1 MKNNAYRNT
10 SVHWSKSQAEI
21 VKMLTA
27 RGIYQTRF
35 ANLEDKFAVEFI
47 APQENGKPV
56 GVRIVV
62 RFSYYGDNEQRRQN
76 ELNRLHR
83 VLFYQLKAKFVGIDN
98 GLVEFMTEFMAR
110 LIVTERN
117 GNSTTM
123 GETALPQYKESLKA
137 DKQKD
142 FKLLSDGQ

>member
-27 RGIYQTRF
+27 LGIYQTRF

-83 VLFYQLKAKFVGIDN
+83 VLFY
-98 GLVEFMTEFMAR
+98 
-110 LIVTERN
+110 
-117 GNSTTM
+117 
-123 GETALPQYKESLKA
+123 
-137 DKQKD
+137 
-142 FKLLSDGQ
+142 